1 MVTSTEE
8 KQVQP
13 TTNVVHPGVLSKAS
27 VLSVTSKN
35 STWIIDTSSSDHM
48 TRDSGQ
54 LKSLKPF
61 S

>member
-13 TTNVVHPGVLSKAS
+13 TTNVVHLGVLGKAS

-35 STWIIDTSSSDHM
+35 STWIIDIGASDHM
-48 TRDSGQ
+48 TRDSG
-54 LKSLKPF
+54 
-61 S
+61 